1 MKILRN
7 KFYLN
12 PVQDT
17 KYSYTYKDILKH
29 KQKQSYIAVFRIEFG
44 SEQALDKRL
53 ISEEMNEFREK
64 IKMI

>member
-12 PVQDT
+12 PVQVT

-29 KQKQSYIAVFRIEFG
+29 TQKQSYTAVFRTEFG
-44 SEQALDKRL
+44 SEQAPDKQL
-53 ISEEMNEFREK
+53 INE
-64 IKMI
+64 